1 MIEIKNLCKN
11 FGSKVVFNN
20 ADIRVESGSICG
32 LVGINGAGKSTLLRL
47 ISGVLMPDS
56 GSIAIDNESVYDN
69 ENVKR
74 KIFLLPDD
82 PYYDS
87 NVTGAK
93 LKELYQTFY
102 TFDSE
107 IFSSFI
113 KTFALDI
120 NKPIR
125 NFSKGMKRQI
135 FIAAA
140 LACKPEYV
148 FFDEAFDGL
157 DPLAR
162 LEFKRGLITLQESG
176 STVIIASHSLREL
189 EDICDSFVLIDN
201 TTVKVSGKIENAL
214 ENIFKLQLAFN
225 GNITRADLPFDIVR
239 FEISGRVITVVIRG
253 DKQEVMR
260 RISGMNPIIME
271 EIPMDFEDMFIEE
284 VQERGQKQ

>member
-11 FGSKVVFNN
+11 FGSKAVFSN
-20 ADIRVESGSICG
+20 ADIHVESGSICG

-47 ISGVLMPDS
+47 ISGVLKPDC
-56 GSIAIDNESVYDN
+56 GSVLIDGESVYDN
-69 ENVKR
+69 EKVKKR
-74 KIFLLPDD
+74 IFFLPDD

-102 TFDSE
+102 PFDNE

-113 KTFALDI
+113 KTFSLDI

-140 LACKPEYV
+140 LACKPDYV
-148 FFDEAFDGL
+148 LFDEAFDGL

-162 LEFKRGLITLQESG
+162 LEFKRGLINLQEGG

-201 TTVKVSGKIENAL
+201 TTVKVSGNIENAL

-225 GNITRADLPFDIVR
+225 GQITREDLPFDIVH

-253 DKQEVMR
+253 DKQEVMQK
-260 RISGMNPIIME
+260 ISGMNPIIME

-284 VQERGQKQ
+284 VQEKGQK